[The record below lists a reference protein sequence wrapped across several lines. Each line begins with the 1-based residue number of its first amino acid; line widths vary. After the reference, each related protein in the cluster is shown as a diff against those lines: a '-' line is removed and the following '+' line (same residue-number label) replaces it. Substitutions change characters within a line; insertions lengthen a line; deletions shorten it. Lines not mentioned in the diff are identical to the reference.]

1 MMVKV
6 RFLVL
11 IGMPWLNVI
20 NILFACGI
28 HLCTCNYNDV
38 KVGRHAVSTIVYSP
52 HCIYVIDIYDNVNYG
67 VLLETLWDKL

>member
-28 HLCTCNYNDV
+28 HLCTCNYNDA
-38 KVGRHAVSTIVYSP
+38 KVGRHAVSTIVA
-52 HCIYVIDIYDNVNYG
+52 HIA
-67 VLLETLWDKL
+67 LM